1 VLRVKRG
8 EPSRSDQESASPWT
22 PMEAIQQTI
31 GDAQAVFCICRLAHL
46 HSYIHRAVCLSNTFN
61 PHTVQLSR
69 ESSKPR
75 QQLSSSQALTQRSPL
90 SPPPRA
96 STMQG
101 SCMEMYLYT
110 ATCNPITSQRETRRR
125 LSLAGC
131 ERKRVTCSAGYV
143 LSLFVP
149 TKPDWPFH
157 VAHEPVCQHTYLYY
171 H

>member
-1 VLRVKRG
+1 
-8 EPSRSDQESASPWT
+8 
-22 PMEAIQQTI
+22 
-31 GDAQAVFCICRLAHL
+31 
-46 HSYIHRAVCLSNTFN
+46 VCLSNTFN
-61 PHTVQLSR
+61 PHTVQYSSR

-75 QQLSSSQALTQRSPL
+75 QQLNSSRALTQRSPL

-125 LSLAGC
+125 SRSGC

-143 LSLFVP
+143 SFFVCSNKTGLSLGSSYYVLG
-149 TKPDWPFH
+149 PFH
-157 VAHEPVCQHTYLYY
+157 VAHEPVCQHTYTTTRTLISGCFLAT
-171 H
+171 HILATSG